1 MKVRYVNS
9 LEFSVVIWLHFF
21 KNQNHRERTVTIY
34 FSISVQFHCNR
45 LGEDLICDKVNLY
58 LFRLLRKLKH
68 NFI

>member
-1 MKVRYVNS
+1 MVA
-9 LEFSVVIWLHFF
+9 FF
-21 KNQNHRERTVTIY
+21 FLNQNHRERTVTIS

-45 LGEDLICDKVNLY
+45 LGEDLICDKVNLC